1 LTLAVGIDIGATKTA
16 AVLVDVTDGRV
27 VRRAQVPTPRLAT
40 EVVIACR
47 SLVAEMADGDCP
59 VGIAVCELVDLDGC
73 IVGSATI
80 DFDGIDLPSAV
91 GGEALESD
99 VRAAAIAEARFGGA
113 SSSRAALVIA
123 AGTGMSACLLID
135 GVPYRGTHG
144 HALLLGAP
152 LVQIEAS
159 GDAIARDARAAGL
172 DPLAPSAAM
181 DAIRSSAGARLGVAI
196 AWLINALDPD
206 TVLLG
211 GGLAAV
217 PAFATAAIDSAR
229 RSMEP
234 IPGVERRIAVSS
246 LGPDAAAIG
255 AALVAAD
262 RVAARRP

>member
-1 LTLAVGIDIGATKTA
+1 
-16 AVLVDVTDGRV
+16 
-27 VRRAQVPTPRLAT
+27 
-40 EVVIACR
+40 
-47 SLVAEMADGDCP
+47 
-59 VGIAVCELVDLDGC
+59 
-73 IVGSATI
+73 
-80 DFDGIDLPSAV
+80 
-91 GGEALESD
+91 
-99 VRAAAIAEARFGGA
+99 
-113 SSSRAALVIA
+113 
-123 AGTGMSACLLID
+123 
-135 GVPYRGTHG
+135 
-144 HALLLGAP
+144 
-152 LVQIEAS
+152 
-159 GDAIARDARAAGL
+159 
-172 DPLAPSAAM
+172 M